1 MIWPRK
7 NGSGRGSVASEGP
20 AGKESR
26 RDPAAEP
33 SGAGS
38 ARWEET
44 ETGATSGEPRF
55 PGHLMAM
62 DGSEAVAAMETEAS
76 EAAGAYPIT
85 PATQMGEYW
94 AAAVARG
101 KTNAF
106 GRRLIFFEPEGEH
119 AAAGVTAGLS
129 MSGLRSANFSASQ
142 GIAYMHESLYA
153 AAGKRLTYVLNMA
166 CRAMTKQA
174 LNIHAGH
181 DDYHAIDDTGFFQLF
196 AKNVQEAADLN
207 LIAHRIAE
215 LALNPGVLAQD
226 GFLTSHVIESL
237 RLPGPELVRE
247 FLGDP
252 ADRIPSPTPAQRLV
266 FGEERRR
273 IPILFDFDYPTM
285 LGTVQNQDAYAQG
298 VAAQRPF
305 YYDHVAELADRAMEE
320 FFRLT
325 GRRYARASGYRLED
339 AEWVLVGQGSVVGNA
354 EAVADYLRAERGLKV
369 GVLDMTMFRPFPA
382 DLVARLLS
390 GKKGVTVLERLDQPL
405 AVDGPILREVRAA
418 LSKASENGRA
428 LEARARGRGGRWS
441 RDDAGQRGPGVPSG
455 PGLPH
460 RGLPAPGPDE
470 LPELYGAG
478 FGFGSRDIQP
488 GDLVAAVENMLPGA
502 HGVRQYYLGIDFLR
516 RGTRHPKLQVWQEK
530 LLEGYPDLGELA
542 LSSAGDLDLMP
553 EGSVSVRI
561 HSVGG
566 WGAITMGKNLAL
578 TAFELAGLNVKA
590 NPKYGSEKK
599 GQPTTFYATLSPEP
613 VRINAELK
621 HVDVALSPDPNV
633 FGNSDPLAGLREGGA
648 FVLQSD
654 REPGAVWSELPAEA
668 RRRILRRR
676 IRMYVLD
683 GFRIASEEASDPSLR
698 YRMQGAAFMGAFFA
712 VSSLARRQELDEETL
727 FEGIRDRLAAKFG
740 KLGEQVV
747 DDNFRVIRRG
757 YRELRQVEPDLES
770 EPIAEG
776 AIGRELP
783 LAPMPAVMAAPEA
796 EEGLGDPGRFYEQVC
811 ALYAEGE
818 DGIADP
824 FAALSAMPAAS
835 SALRDMTA
843 IRFEVPKFVPANCT
857 GCNKCWTQCP
867 DAAIPGLVNTP
878 GQILDAAIRVATRE
892 DRPLDRIRQVSRHLA
907 AELHSTLEAV
917 PLEHFGDTLRASYDN
932 LVAKLGWDPERRAEL
947 DRDFAAVYE
956 VAAEFPVA
964 VTAPFWQLP
973 ESREAG
979 SGGLLSI
986 TINPNACKGCNICV
1000 DVCPDEALITV
1011 RQDDETV
1018 EQLRHNWRLWE
1029 ELPDTDD
1036 RYINVVDVDEGI
1048 GVLPS
1053 LLLKKDVYRSMVGG
1067 DGACMGCGEKT
1078 AVHLVVSAIT
1088 AAMQRRVKSFLGE
1101 LNTLI
1106 DGLDAKARDLLSADA
1121 DVELAALTEDGTV
1134 DLELEPEAKETLRRL
1149 ASSLESIRDLK
1160 WRYEEGPGGRGR
1172 AALGISNS
1180 TGCSS
1185 VWGSTYPFNPYP
1197 VPWVNHLFQDAPSI
1211 GIGLFEGTM
1220 RRMADD
1226 FVAVRRARLQLDGTY
1241 DAPKHE
1247 PAFQAFT
1254 WENFT
1259 DQEFD
1264 LCPPMLV
1271 VGGDGAMLD
1280 IGFQNL
1286 SRLMASGKPIRV
1298 LVLDTQ
1304 VYSNTGGQACTSGFL
1319 GQVSDMAEFGKA
1331 QHGKREERKEL
1342 GLIALAHRGAYV
1354 LQSSQASP
1362 AHLLGGV
1369 LRGIRK
1375 RRPAIFNIHAPCP
1388 VEHGLPDDWGP
1399 TAAKMAH
1406 ESRAFPHFI
1415 YDPDAGASIADRMD
1429 LDDNP
1434 DRDRT
1439 WPTYDLTYRDPETDE
1454 EHTLELPMT
1463 IADWA
1468 ATEGRF
1474 RKHFRELPVEGAEG
1488 APDEDDLVPFHEF
1501 VELSGEERAGK
1512 TAWVHALDDEG
1523 RLTRLSVS
1531 EEIAELADDRLA
1543 FWSQLRELAGLEVPE
1558 SVRRSLR
1565 SELEAEFEARKREL
1579 EAEYASKLDDV
1590 RTRYPRVLA
1599 RRLAEGLVRSGD
1611 GSRTLAEILSEAEST
1626 PNLEPIRL
1634 EEAGFGVDGAASGLV
1649 EGAAASSA
1657 PPAGAA
1663 TATMAPPSTSAASAG
1678 ASAEAPASEPEAP
1691 AKPEPSDR
1699 GLRME
1704 AYIET
1709 ARCTSCDECTNLN
1722 PHMFAYDENKQA
1734 YIKDASAGTFKELV
1748 QAAERC
1754 TAGIIHPGDPLNPD
1768 EPDLDKWV
1776 ARAARFQ

>member
-1 MIWPRK
+1 MIWRMKSATGTAAATPE
-7 NGSGRGSVASEGP
+7 ASP
-20 AGKESR
+20 DAH
-26 RDPAAEP
+26 AV
-33 SGAGS
+33 
-38 ARWEET
+38 
-44 ETGATSGEPRF
+44 GEVEARF
-55 PGHLMAM
+55 PGRLVAM
-62 DGSEAVAAMETEAS
+62 DGSEAVAAVETEAS

-85 PATQMGEYW
+85 PATQMGEHW

-101 KTNAF
+101 KINAF

-181 DDYHAIDDTGFFQLF
+181 DDYHAIDDSGFFQLF

-237 RLPGPELVRE
+237 RLPESELVRE

-252 ADRIPSPTPAQRLV
+252 ADRILSPTPAQRLV

-285 LGTVQNQDAYAQG
+285 LGTVQNQDSYAQG

-305 YYDHVAELADRAMEE
+305 YFDHVAELADRAMEE

-325 GRRYARASGYRLED
+325 GRRYARASGYRLDD

-354 EAVADYLRAERGLKV
+354 EAVADHLRKERGLKV

-382 DLVARLLS
+382 DLVAGLLA

-405 AVDGPILREVRAA
+405 AADGPILREIRTA
-418 LSKASENGRA
+418 LSQAVENGRA
-428 LEARARGRGGRWS
+428 RGARGGKRS
-441 RDDAGQRGPGVPSG
+441 ADAAPGQR
-455 PGLPH
+455 LPH
-460 RGLPAPGPDE
+460 PALPALQAGDV
-470 LPELYGAG
+470 PELYGAG
-478 FGFGSRDIQP
+478 FGFGSRDVQP
-488 GDLVAAVENMLPGA
+488 GDLVATVENMLSGA
-502 HGVRQYYLGIDFLR
+502 RGVRQFYLGVDFLR
-516 RGTRHPKLQVWQEK
+516 RGTTHPKLQLWQEQ
-530 LLEGYPDLGELA
+530 LLEAYPGLPDLA
-542 LSSAGDLDLMP
+542 LTSAGDLDLMP

-599 GQPTTFYATLSPEP
+599 GQPTTFYATLAPEP
-613 VRINAELK
+613 VRLNAELR
-621 HVDVALSPDPNV
+621 HVDVVLSPDPNV
-633 FGNSDPLAGLREGGA
+633 FGNSDPLAGLRDGGA

-654 REPGAVWSELPAEA
+654 KDPADVWEELPAEA
-668 RRRILRRR
+668 RRRIIRRR
-676 IRMYVLD
+676 VRMYVLD
-683 GFRIASEEASDPSLR
+683 GFSIASSEASDPSLR
-698 YRMQGAAFMGAFFA
+698 FRMQGAAFMGAFFA
-712 VSSLARRQELDEETL
+712 VSSLAERQGLDEDTL
-727 FEGIRDRLAAKFG
+727 FEGIRERLVAKFG

-747 DDNFRVIRRG
+747 DDNYRVIRRG
-757 YRELRQVEPDLES
+757 FQELKPVETRFES
-770 EPIAEG
+770 EGGETG
-776 AIGRELP
+776 VVGRELP
-783 LAPMPAVMAAPEA
+783 LAPMPAAMASPEA
-796 EEGLGDPGRFYEQVC
+796 EPGLGNPGRFYEQVC

-843 IRFEVPKFVPANCT
+843 IRFEVPEFVPANCT

-878 GQILDAAIRVATRE
+878 QQILDSAIRVATRE
-892 DRPLDRIRQVSRHLA
+892 DRPLDRLRQVSRHLA
-907 AELHSTLEAV
+907 SELHTTLEAA
-917 PLEHFGDTLRASYDN
+917 PLESFGAALRTSFDG
-932 LVAKLGWDPERRAEL
+932 LLGKLGWEPERRAEL
-947 DRDFAAVYE
+947 ESDFAAVYD
-956 VAAEFPVA
+956 VAADFPVA

-986 TINPNACKGCNICV
+986 TVNPYACKGCNICV

-1011 RQDDETV
+1011 RQDEDTV
-1018 EQLRHNWRLWE
+1018 EQLRSNWRLWE

-1036 RYINVVDVDEGI
+1036 RYINVIDVDEGI

-1078 AVHLVVSAIT
+1078 AVHLVVSGIT
-1088 AAMQRRVKSFLGE
+1088 AAMQHRVKEFVEE
-1101 LNTLI
+1101 LDGLI
-1106 DGLDAKARDLLSADA
+1106 EGLDAKARGLLSADA
-1121 DVELAALTEDGTV
+1121 DVALAALAEGDTV
-1134 DLELEPEAKETLRRL
+1134 DVALEPEAKESLRRI
-1149 ASSLESIRDLK
+1149 AASLESLRDLK

-1211 GIGLFEGTM
+1211 GIGLFEGIM

-1226 FVAVRRARLQLDGTY
+1226 FVAVRRARLLLDDAY
-1241 DAPKHE
+1241 DPAKHE
-1247 PAFQAFT
+1247 PAFQTFS
-1254 WENFT
+1254 WEGFT

-1319 GQVSDMAEFGKA
+1319 GQVSDMAEFGSA

-1342 GLIALAHRGAYV
+1342 GLIALAHRGAFV

-1375 RRPAIFNIHAPCP
+1375 RRPAIFNIHTPCP

-1415 YDPDAGASIADRMD
+1415 YDPEAGASIADCMD

-1434 DRDRT
+1434 DRDQT
-1439 WPTYDLTYRDPETDE
+1439 WPTYELDYRDPETNE
-1454 EHTLELPMT
+1454 ERSLELPMT

-1474 RKHFRELPVEGAEG
+1474 RKHFHELPAPGSDG
-1488 APDEDDLVPFHEF
+1488 APAEDDLVPFHEF
-1501 VELSGEERAGK
+1501 VDMDREERAGK

-1523 RLTRLSVS
+1523 RLTRLSVT
-1531 EEIAELADDRLA
+1531 EEIAELAEDRLQ

-1558 SVRRSLR
+1558 SVRRGLR
-1565 SELEAEFEARKREL
+1565 SELEAEFDQRAEKL
-1579 EAEYASKLDDV
+1579 EAEYEAKLADF
-1590 RTRYPRVLA
+1590 RERYPRIMA

-1611 GSRTLAEILSEAEST
+1611 GSRTLADILAEAEST

-1634 EEAGFGVDGAASGLV
+1634 EDAGVGTNGTGGTATAAPAEPGSAPAAVGAA
-1649 EGAAASSA
+1649 E
-1657 PPAGAA
+1657 PAG
-1663 TATMAPPSTSAASAG
+1663 SAAETAE
-1678 ASAEAPASEPEAP
+1678 AEAPAPASAEPAAP
-1691 AKPEPSDR
+1691 AGG

-1704 AYIET
+1704 PYIET
-1709 ARCTSCDECTNLN
+1709 ARCTSCDECIKLN
-1722 PHMFAYDENKQA
+1722 SHMFAYDDNKQA
-1734 YIKDASAGTFKELV
+1734 YIADPTAGTYKELV
-1748 QAAERC
+1748 TAAERC

-1768 EPDLDKWV
+1768 EPDLEKWV

>member
-1 MIWPRK
+1 MIWPMK
-7 NGSGRGSVASEGP
+7 NATGAGRG
-20 AGKESR
+20 
-26 RDPAAEP
+26 
-33 SGAGS
+33 
-38 ARWEET
+38 
-44 ETGATSGEPRF
+44 TSGKASATKSETPATN
-55 PGHLMAM
+55 PGADEVRYPGRLVAM
-62 DGSEAVAAMETEAS
+62 DGSEAVAAVETEGS

-85 PATQMGEYW
+85 PATQMGEHW

-237 RLPGPELVRE
+237 RLPEPELVRE

-285 LGTVQNQDAYAQG
+285 LGTVQNQDSYAQG

-305 YYDHVAELADRAMEE
+305 YFDHVAGLADRAMEE
-320 FFRLT
+320 FARLT
-325 GRRYARASGYRLED
+325 GRRYARASGYRLDD
-339 AEWVLVGQGSVVGNA
+339 ADWVLVGQGSVVGNA
-354 EAVADYLRAERGLKV
+354 EAVADHLREERGLKV
-369 GVLDMTMFRPFPA
+369 GVLDMTMFRPFPS
-382 DLVARLLS
+382 DLVARLLA

-405 AVDGPILREVRAA
+405 AADGPILRELRTA
-418 LSKASENGRA
+418 LSQAAENGRA
-428 LEARARGRGGRWS
+428 FAAARQASRGTPGGERQPFPNLPVVGA
-441 RDDAGQRGPGVPSG
+441 DEVP
-455 PGLPH
+455 
-460 RGLPAPGPDE
+460 DF
-470 LPELYGAG
+470 YGAG
-478 FGFGSRDIQP
+478 FGFGSRDVQP

-502 HGVRQYYLGIDFLR
+502 RGIRQFYLGVDFLR

-530 LLEGYPDLGELA
+530 LLEGYPKLGDLA
-542 LSSAGDLDLMP
+542 LTSAGDLDLMP
-553 EGSVSVRI
+553 GGSVSVRI

-613 VRINAELK
+613 VRINAELR
-621 HVDVALSPDPNV
+621 HVDVVLSPDPNV
-633 FGNSDPLAGLREGGA
+633 FANSDPLAGLRQGGA

-654 REPGAVWSELPAEA
+654 RDPETVWEELPPEA
-668 RRRILRRR
+668 RRRILQRR

-683 GFRIASEEASDPSLR
+683 GFSIASTEASDPSLR

-712 VSSLARRQELDEETL
+712 VSSVAERQELDEDTL
-727 FEGIRDRLAAKFG
+727 FEGIRERLQAKFG
-740 KLGEQVV
+740 KLGDQVV

-757 YRELRQVEPDLES
+757 YGELRAVETDVG
-770 EPIAEG
+770 AEAG
-776 AIGRELP
+776 AEVAVGRELP
-783 LAPMPAVMAAPEA
+783 LAPMPAVMASPDA
-796 EEGLGDPGRFYEQVC
+796 EEGPGNPGRFYEQVC

-824 FAALSAMPAAS
+824 FAALSVMPAAS

-843 IRFEVPKFVPANCT
+843 IRFEVPEFVPANCT

-878 GQILDAAIRVATRE
+878 GEILDAAIRVATRE
-892 DRPLDRIRQVSRHLA
+892 DRPLDRIHQVSRHLA
-907 AELHSTLEAV
+907 AEVHSTLEAV
-917 PLEHFGDTLRASYDN
+917 PLESFGETLRTSYDN
-932 LVAKLGWDPERRAEL
+932 LVGKLGWDPERRAEL

-956 VAAEFPVA
+956 VAADFPVA

-986 TINPNACKGCNICV
+986 TINPYACKGCNICV
-1000 DVCPDEALITV
+1000 DVCPDEALVTV

-1018 EQLRHNWRLWE
+1018 ERLRHNWRLWE

-1036 RYINVVDVDEGI
+1036 RYINVIDVDEGI

-1088 AAMQRRVKSFLGE
+1088 AAMQHRVKDFIGDLDE
-1101 LNTLI
+1101 LI
-1106 DGLDAKARDLLSADA
+1106 EGLDEKARQLLSADA
-1121 DVELAALTEDGTV
+1121 DVELAALTDGDTV
-1134 DLELEPEAKETLRRL
+1134 DLELEPEAKEALRRIVG
-1149 ASSLESIRDLK
+1149 SLESLRDLR
-1160 WRYEEGPGGRGR
+1160 WRYKEGPGGRGR
-1172 AALGISNS
+1172 ASLGISNS

-1241 DAPKHE
+1241 DPTRHE

-1254 WENFT
+1254 WEDFS
-1259 DQEFD
+1259 DREFD

-1319 GQVSDMAEFGKA
+1319 GQVSDMAEFGSA

-1342 GLIALAHRGAYV
+1342 GLIALAHRGSFV

-1388 VEHGLPDDWGP
+1388 VEHGLPDDWAP

-1415 YDPDAGASIADRMD
+1415 FDPDAGASIADCLD

-1439 WPTYDLTYRDPETDE
+1439 WPTYELTYRDPETDE

-1474 RKHFRELPVEGAEG
+1474 RKHFRELPAEG
-1488 APDEDDLVPFHEF
+1488 SDGAPPADELVPFHEF
-1501 VELSGEERAGK
+1501 VDMSGEERAGK
-1512 TAWVHALDDEG
+1512 TAWIHALDDEG

-1531 EEIAELADDRLA
+1531 PEIAELAEDRLA
-1543 FWSQLRELAGLEVPE
+1543 FWSQLRELAGLKVPE
-1558 SVRRSLR
+1558 SVRRTLR
-1565 SELEAEFEARKREL
+1565 SELEAEFERRTHEL
-1579 EAEYASKLDDV
+1579 EAEYEAKLDDV
-1590 RTRYPRVLA
+1590 RTRYPRIVA

-1611 GSRTLAEILSEAEST
+1611 GARTLAEILAEAEST

-1634 EEAGFGVDGAASGLV
+1634 EEAGLGSNGVGGVGEQAAEPGASPVGV
-1649 EGAAASSA
+1649 
-1657 PPAGAA
+1657 A
-1663 TATMAPPSTSAASAG
+1663 TATVAAPSAAPDPS
-1678 ASAEAPASEPEAP
+1678 ASAAPAAEPEAP
-1691 AKPEPSDR
+1691 AKAKPAHG

-1704 AYIET
+1704 PFIET
-1709 ARCTSCDECTNLN
+1709 ARCTSCDECTKLN

>member
-1 MIWPRK
+1 MIWPMK
-7 NGSGRGSVASEGP
+7 NA
-20 AGKESR
+20 
-26 RDPAAEP
+26 
-33 SGAGS
+33 
-38 ARWEET
+38 
-44 ETGATSGEPRF
+44 TGAARETTGKASGTKAETPATNGGADEIRH
-55 PGHLMAM
+55 PGRLVAM
-62 DGSEAVAAMETEAS
+62 DGSEAVAAVETEAS

-85 PATQMGEYW
+85 PATQMGEHW
-94 AAAVARG
+94 AAAVAKG

-106 GRRLIFFEPEGEH
+106 GRRLVFFEPEGEH

-237 RLPGPELVRE
+237 RLPEPELVRE

-285 LGTVQNQDAYAQG
+285 LGTVQNQDSYAQG

-305 YYDHVAELADRAMEE
+305 YFDHVAELADRAMDE
-320 FFRLT
+320 FARLT
-325 GRRYARASGYRLED
+325 GRRYARASGYRLDD
-339 AEWVLVGQGSVVGNA
+339 AEWVLVGQGTVVGNA
-354 EAVADYLRAERGLKV
+354 EAVADHLRSERGLKV
-369 GVLDMTMFRPFPA
+369 GVLDMTMFRPFPS
-382 DLVARLLS
+382 DLVAKLLA

-405 AVDGPILREVRAA
+405 AADGPILREVRTALAHAA
-418 LSKASENGRA
+418 ENGRA
-428 LEARARGRGGRWS
+428 VAASGGARLPHAGLPAI
-441 RDDAGQRGPGVPSG
+441 DAGQVP
-455 PGLPH
+455 
-460 RGLPAPGPDE
+460 DF
-470 LPELYGAG
+470 YGAG
-478 FGFGSRDIQP
+478 FGFGSRDVQP

-502 HGVRQYYLGIDFLR
+502 RGVRQYYLGVDFLR
-516 RGTRHPKLQVWQEK
+516 RGTRHPKLQLWQEK
-530 LLEGYPDLGELA
+530 LLEGYPNLGDLSLT
-542 LSSAGDLDLMP
+542 SAGDLDLMP
-553 EGSVSVRI
+553 KGSVSVRI

-613 VRINAELK
+613 VRLNAELR
-621 HVDVALSPDPNV
+621 HVDVVLSPDPNV
-633 FGNSDPLAGLREGGA
+633 FANSDPLAGLREGGA

-654 REPGAVWSELPAEA
+654 RDPEAVWEELPAEA
-668 RRRILRRR
+668 RRRILQRR
-676 IRMYVLD
+676 IRVYVLD
-683 GFRIASEEASDPSLR
+683 GFSIASTEASDPSLR

-712 VSSLARRQELDEETL
+712 VSSVAERQELDEDTL
-727 FEGIRDRLAAKFG
+727 FEGIRERLQAKFG
-740 KLGEQVV
+740 KLGAQVV
-747 DDNFRVIRRG
+747 DDNYRVIQRG
-757 YRELRQVEPDLES
+757 YRELRPVEADFA
-770 EPIAEG
+770 AEG
-776 AIGRELP
+776 ASDVGVGRELP
-783 LAPMPAVMAAPEA
+783 LAPMPGVMAAPDA
-796 EEGLGDPGRFYEQVC
+796 EEGFGNPGRFYEQVC

-843 IRFEVPKFVPANCT
+843 IRFEVPEFVPANCT

-878 GQILDAAIRVATRE
+878 QQILDAAIRVATRE

-907 AELHSTLEAV
+907 AEVRSTLEAV
-917 PLEHFGDTLRASYDN
+917 PLESFGDTLRASYDN
-932 LVAKLGWDPERRAEL
+932 LVGKLGWDPERRAEL

-956 VAAEFPVA
+956 VAADFPVA
-964 VTAPFWQLP
+964 VTAPFWELP

-986 TINPNACKGCNICV
+986 TINPYACKGCNICV
-1000 DVCPDEALITV
+1000 DVCPDEALVTV

-1018 EQLRHNWRLWE
+1018 ERLRHNWRLWE

-1036 RYINVVDVDEGI
+1036 RYINVFDVDEGI

-1088 AAMQRRVKSFLGE
+1088 AAMQRRVEKFVGE
-1101 LNTLI
+1101 LDALI
-1106 DGLDAKARDLLSADA
+1106 EGLDAKARDLLSADA
-1121 DVELAALTEDGTV
+1121 DVELAALTEGDTV
-1134 DLELEPEAKETLRRL
+1134 DLELEPGAKETLRRM
-1149 ASSLESIRDLK
+1149 ASSLESLRDLK

-1211 GIGLFEGTM
+1211 GIGLFEGAM

-1226 FVAVRRARLQLDGTY
+1226 FVAVRRARLQLDDKY
-1241 DAPKHE
+1241 DPTRHE
-1247 PAFQAFT
+1247 PAFQTIT
-1254 WENFT
+1254 WEDFT
-1259 DQEFD
+1259 DEEFD

-1342 GLIALAHRGAYV
+1342 GLIALAHRGTYV

-1388 VEHGLPDDWGP
+1388 VEHGLPDQWGP

-1415 YDPDAGASIADRMD
+1415 FDPDAGASIADCLD

-1434 DRDRT
+1434 ARDAT
-1439 WPTYDLTYRDPETDE
+1439 WPSYELTYRDPETDE

-1474 RKHFRELPVEGAEG
+1474 RKHFRELPAEGTEG
-1488 APDEDDLVPFHEF
+1488 APAEETLVPFHEF
-1501 VELSGEERAGK
+1501 VELGAEERAGK
-1512 TAWVHALDDEG
+1512 TAWIHALDDQG

-1531 EEIAELADDRLA
+1531 EEIAELAEDRLA

-1565 SELEAEFEARKREL
+1565 SELEAEFESRKREL
-1579 EAEYASKLDDV
+1579 EAEYETKLEDV
-1590 RTRYPRVLA
+1590 RTRYPRMLA

-1634 EEAGFGVDGAASGLV
+1634 EEAGVGSNGAAG
-1649 EGAAASSA
+1649 GAGGAVAPEASASA
-1657 PPAGAA
+1657 AGA
-1663 TATMAPPSTSAASAG
+1663 ATMAPPSGSAAPAG
-1678 ASAEAPASEPEAP
+1678 ASAGPAAEDASPAPSGAPKAEPAGG
-1691 AKPEPSDR
+1691 

-1734 YIKDASAGTFKELV
+1734 YVKDASAGTYRELV

-1776 ARAARFQ
+1776 ERAARFQ